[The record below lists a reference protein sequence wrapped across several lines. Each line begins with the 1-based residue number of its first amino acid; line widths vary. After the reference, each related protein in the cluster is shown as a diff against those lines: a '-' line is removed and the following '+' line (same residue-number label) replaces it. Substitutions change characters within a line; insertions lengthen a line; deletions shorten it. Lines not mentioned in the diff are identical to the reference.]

1 MGVVTPNAGEVII
14 IRTNR
19 YFDERVRFFDEGK
32 KGKHVAR
39 ASFIE
44 LIAFPGGGAIL
55 FLCVE
60 FLELNSPLI
69 K

>member
-1 MGVVTPNAGEVII
+1 MGAVTPNAGEVII

-19 YFDERVRFFDEGK
+19 YFDERVRFFGERKKK
-32 KGKHVAR
+32 KGKRVAR

-55 FLCVE
+55 FLCEVE
-60 FLELNSPLI
+60 FLN
-69 K
+69 

>member
-1 MGVVTPNAGEVII
+1 MGAVTPNAGEVII

-32 KGKHVAR
+32 KKKKGKRVAR
-39 ASFIE
+39 VSFIE

-55 FLCVE
+55 FLCEVE
-60 FLELNSPLI
+60 FLN
-69 K
+69 